1 MFSHN
6 VGGMT
11 QLHDLYQFVSGPWLK
26 THVIPDDR
34 GVDGTFHKL
43 RDEAEELSH
52 KIVEEDTG
60 RAGTLYNS
68 YMDTDGINAA
78 GMAPLDRKS
87 TRLNSSH
94 VAISYAV
101 FCLKKKR
108 KQ

>member
-11 QLHDLYQFVSGPWLK
+11 QLHDLYQLVSGPWLK

-68 YMDTDGINAA
+68 YMEIGRASCRERVEREE
-78 GMAPLDRKS
+78 GGVGVEKRS
-87 TRLNSSH
+87 VRSSDE
-94 VAISYAV
+94 
-101 FCLKKKR
+101 
-108 KQ
+108 